1 MRIFLQAHQRNFL
14 YSAYKTTIACSSQK
28 SHQRSWWIVHT
39 QPTKRPLHARPKN
52 PTNEVG
58 GSFILCLQ
66 KDCRMP
72 CPKSHQ
78 RSWWIV
84 HTQPTKGPL
93 HARPKIPPTKLVDR
107 SYSAYK

>member
-39 QPTKRPLHARPKN
+39 LPTKRPFHVPAQN

-58 GSFILCLQ
+58 GSFILSLQKGAGRSPVSNPTNAVGGSFILCLQ
-66 KDCRMP
+66 K
-72 CPKSHQ
+72 
-78 RSWWIV
+78 
-84 HTQPTKGPL
+84 GL
-93 HARPKIPPTKLVDR
+93 GAARF
-107 SYSAYK
+107 